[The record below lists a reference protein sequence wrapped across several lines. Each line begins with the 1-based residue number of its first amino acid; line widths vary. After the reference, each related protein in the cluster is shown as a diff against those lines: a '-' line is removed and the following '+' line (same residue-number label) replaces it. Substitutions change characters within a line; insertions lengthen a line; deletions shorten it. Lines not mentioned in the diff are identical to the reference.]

1 MFFGKKKLQA
11 RVLELEKELNGFQ
24 STKKDLRSEML
35 YFSLDQQG
43 VFTNAN
49 DLFLKS
55 TEYTLDELVG
65 RSLSDVLPPSNANES
80 DANEK
85 DIAGVMGAISKKM
98 HWHGALKIDAKSGSR
113 VWLRSIVQPITT
125 SGSNDLQFEVY
136 SAELTRTITHSN
148 EMKDLVFAL
157 NRSTATIEF
166 NLDGII
172 ITANENFINS
182 MGYPLSAIVGQH
194 HKMFC
199 SKKEVES
206 SEYQRFWGELRAGK
220 FVSSRFERIN
230 ASGESVWLEASY
242 NPIHDQNGRVYKV
255 IKFATVITDLVIR
268 EMAIS
273 ETSQIANKIS
283 KNTVE
288 NAIAGSGVI
297 DKTIMKMKE
306 LTEQM
311 EAASDGIARLN
322 EQSDK
327 IADLVSNISG
337 IADQTNLLALNA
349 AIEAA
354 RAGEQGR
361 GFAVVADEVRNLASR
376 TTLSTEEIISV
387 VTENKELTK
396 KAVNL
401 ISEGM
406 VISNEGL
413 ELSTESG
420 RVMAEIKAGATEV
433 VDAVS
438 KFGHAL

>member
-1 MFFGKKKLQA
+1 MFFSKKKLEA
-11 RVLELEKELNGFQ
+11 RILELEKELDSFQ
-24 STKKDLRSEML
+24 SVKMDLRTEML
-35 YFSLDQQG
+35 HFTLDQHG
-43 VFTNAN
+43 IITNVN

-55 TEYTLDELVG
+55 TEYTFDELVG
-65 RSLSDVLPPSNANES
+65 MSLSDILPASKT
-80 DANEK
+80 NEK
-85 DIAGVMGAISKKM
+85 DVAGVIGAISKKS
-98 HWHGALKIDAKSGSR
+98 HWHGALKVDSKSGNR
-113 VWLRSIVQPITT
+113 VWLRSIVQPIAK
-125 SGSNDLQFEVY
+125 SGSSDFQFEVY
-136 SAELTRTITHSN
+136 SAELTRTINRSN
-148 EMKDLVFAL
+148 ETKDLVAAL

-166 NLDGII
+166 NLDGTI

-182 MGYPLSAIVGQH
+182 MGYSLDAIIGQH

-206 SEYQRFWGELRAGK
+206 LEYQSFWDDLRAGK
-220 FVSSRFERIN
+220 FVSARFERIDALGN
-230 ASGESVWLEASY
+230 SVWLEASY
-242 NPIHDQNGRVYKV
+242 NPVHDQSGRLYKV

-268 EMAIS
+268 EMAIN
-273 ETSQIANKIS
+273 ETSLIANEIS
-283 KNTVE
+283 KKTVE
-288 NAIAGSGVI
+288 NSIIGSGVI
-297 DKTIMKMKE
+297 DKTIMKMRE

-311 EAASDGIARLN
+311 QAASEGIARLN

-327 IADLVSNISG
+327 ISDLVSNISG

-376 TTLSTEEIISV
+376 TTSSTEEIIAV

-401 ISEGM
+401 IHEGM
-406 VISNEGL
+406 LISNEGL

-420 RVMAEIKAGATEV
+420 KVIAEIKDGATEV
-433 VDAVS
+433 VEAVS
-438 KFGHAL
+438 KFGHSL